1 MVKAENSS
9 YTKCLYFYLPLH
21 VCMRSHVNSQP
32 LNLNNNFPFDLY
44 REARFSGR
52 STRIRGSVMF
62 QMRYADGPDWK
73 DQLPVN
79 YLTGATKFEMTK
91 KKSQ

>member
-9 YTKCLYFYLPLH
+9 YTIYFYFYLPLP
-21 VCMRSHVNSQP
+21 VCMRSHVISQP
-32 LNLNNNFPFDLY
+32 LNLNNNFPFDSY

-62 QMRYADGPDWK
+62 QMRIVGGPDWK

-91 KKSQ
+91 RKK